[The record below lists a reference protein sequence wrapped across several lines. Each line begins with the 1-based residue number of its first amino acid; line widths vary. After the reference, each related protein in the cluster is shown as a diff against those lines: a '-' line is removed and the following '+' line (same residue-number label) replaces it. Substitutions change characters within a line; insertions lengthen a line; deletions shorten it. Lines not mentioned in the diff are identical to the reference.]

1 MPHVT
6 KQGHLSEPYPI
17 KTRGDVNRARVLPP
31 PLSTAPPSRKEE
43 QRAPV
48 QRDLSQP
55 KGGFD
60 YVRKRNAV
68 LREVSG
74 RRK

>member
-6 KQGHLSEPYPI
+6 KQGHLSAPYPI

-31 PLSTAPPSRKEE
+31 PLEAAAPVTRKEE
-43 QRAPV
+43 RAPV

-60 YVRKRNAV
+60 YVRKRN
-68 LREVSG
+68 LIQREVTG
-74 RRK
+74 RR